1 MVQSDELQ
9 RTKKKQT
16 YLISPISR
24 EKEDY
29 QRRLFFTDKE
39 KFHHSYLDSNKT
51 EYRWYNLMNYKERK
65 NRHILYH
72 LHLKK

>member
-29 QRRLFFTDKE
+29 QRRLFLLTKRSF
-39 KFHHSYLDSNKT
+39 KFSGK
-51 EYRWYNLMNYKERK
+51 
-65 NRHILYH
+65 
-72 LHLKK
+72 

>member
-9 RTKKKQT
+9 RTKKKLT

-39 KFHHSYLDSNKT
+39 KFQVFKKVT
-51 EYRWYNLMNYKERK
+51 
-65 NRHILYH
+65 ILVISI
-72 LHLKK
+72 LK

>member
-39 KFHHSYLDSNKT
+39 KFQVF
-51 EYRWYNLMNYKERK
+51 RK
-65 NRHILYH
+65 VTILVISI
-72 LHLKK
+72 LKKRLKTDGTI

>member
-39 KFHHSYLDSNKT
+39 KFQVF
-51 EYRWYNLMNYKERK
+51 RK
-65 NRHILYH
+65 VTILVISI
-72 LHLKK
+72 LKQD

>member
-1 MVQSDELQ
+1 MVQSDELE

-39 KFHHSYLDSNKT
+39 KFQVL
-51 EYRWYNLMNYKERK
+51 RK
-65 NRHILYH
+65 VTILVISR
-72 LHLKK
+72 LKYD